1 MKILFYEGEEKVKYK
16 RKESFRHVL
25 ERNVMAKCK
34 ISSGNE
40 EKKVLVETE
49 LCRLVDLSP
58 SGVRIAIPDSLSVE
72 EYPLKVDLS
81 FVLYAKPISVE
92 GTIKWKKLQNDDYLY
107 GIDLEADEALMELI
121 ISELKLRRRQ
131 EVKENM

>member
-1 MKILFYEGEEKVKYK
+1 MKYK

-34 ISSGNE
+34 ITSRNE
-40 EKKVLVETE
+40 EKIVLETE

-58 SGVRIAIPDSLSVE
+58 SGVRIAIPDSLPVDE
-72 EYPLKVDLS
+72 HLLKAELN

-107 GIDLEADEALMELI
+107 GIDLEADEALMEMI

>member
-1 MKILFYEGEEKVKYK
+1 MKKKVQYK

-25 ERNVMAKCK
+25 ERVVMAKCK
-34 ISSGNE
+34 ISSVNKE
-40 EKKVLVETE
+40 EKVLVETK

-58 SGVRIAIPDSLSVE
+58 SGVRIAIPDSLPMDE
-72 EYPLKVDLS
+72 HPLKVKLN

-92 GTIKWKKLQNDDYLY
+92 GMIKWKKLQMDDYLY

-121 ISELKLRRRQ
+121 ISELKLRRHQ
-131 EVKENM
+131 EVKENI

>member
-1 MKILFYEGEEKVKYK
+1 MKYK

-34 ISSGNE
+34 ITSRNE
-40 EKKVLVETE
+40 EKIVLETE

-58 SGVRIAIPDSLSVE
+58 SGVRIAIPDSLPVDE
-72 EYPLKVDLS
+72 HLLKAELN

>member
-1 MKILFYEGEEKVKYK
+1 MKYK

-25 ERNVMAKCK
+25 ERNEMAKCK

-40 EKKVLVETE
+40 EKVVLETE

-58 SGVRIAIPDSLSVE
+58 SGVRIAMPDSLSME
-72 EYPLKVDLS
+72 EKPLKVELH
-81 FVLYAKPISVE
+81 FVLYAKPISVA
-92 GTIKWKKLQNDDYLY
+92 GKIKWKKLQNDDYLY
-107 GIDLEADEALMELI
+107 GIDLEADEVLMELI

>member
-1 MKILFYEGEEKVKYK
+1 MNAGEEKVQYK

-25 ERNVMAKCK
+25 ERDVMAKCK
-34 ISSGNE
+34 ISSVNKE
-40 EKKVLVETE
+40 EKVLVETK

-58 SGVRIAIPDSLSVE
+58 SGVRIAIPDSLPMDE
-72 EYPLKVDLS
+72 NPLKVELN
-81 FVLYAKPISVE
+81 FMLYAKPISVE
-92 GTIKWKKLQNDDYLY
+92 GMIKWKKLQMDDYLY

-131 EVKENM
+131 EVKENI

>member
-1 MKILFYEGEEKVKYK
+1 MQYK
-16 RKESFRHVL
+16 RKESFRHVF

-34 ISSGNE
+34 ISLVNE
-40 EKKVLVETE
+40 YERVLVETE

-58 SGVRIAIPDSLSVE
+58 SGVRIAIPDSLPMDE
-72 EYPLKVDLS
+72 HPLKVELN

-92 GTIKWKKLQNDDYLY
+92 GMIKWKKLQMDDYLY

-131 EVKENM
+131 EVKENI